1 MGFDQSES
9 GRDQTL
15 WRREA
20 DSAQCVNQTS
30 QQGQVFSLSSVALM
44 VQVVI
49 IAARN
54 QAKSSTVLQAGLVPA
69 DAEGLAQAREAER
82 AGALALA
89 SK

>member
-1 MGFDQSES
+1 
-9 GRDQTL
+9 
-15 WRREA
+15 
-20 DSAQCVNQTS
+20 VNQTS